1 MQLSV
6 FHNALRALGI
16 KKASTKAVKHLQS
29 WSSVGYYQEEIALLC
44 QEFRVIRAA
53 KSNSSLASVYSYL
66 ENSFEVVLR
75 KYGIIKKR
83 LHIKVNGEERKVM
96 GVYHTIVDILHQGD

>member
-1 MQLSV
+1 MIQ
-6 FHNALRALGI
+6 
-16 KKASTKAVKHLQS
+16 
-29 WSSVGYYQEEIALLC
+29 
-44 QEFRVIRAA
+44 AA

-66 ENSFEVVLR
+66 ENSFEAVLR

-96 GVYHTIVDILHQGD
+96 GVYHTIADILHQGD